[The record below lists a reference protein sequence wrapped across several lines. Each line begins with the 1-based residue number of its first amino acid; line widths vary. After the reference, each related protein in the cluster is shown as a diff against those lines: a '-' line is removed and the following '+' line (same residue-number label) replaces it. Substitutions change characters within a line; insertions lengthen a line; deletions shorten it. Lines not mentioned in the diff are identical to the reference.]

1 MSFKWFITSSIVA
14 YQRRNRLGR
23 IGFWITW
30 LGIFGIVQRLLVQ
43 GSNDPY
49 GGIPSV
55 VFIAGVSLTIFG
67 WILSIFVTKRR
78 L

>member
-1 MSFKWFITSSIVA
+1 MPIKWLISSSIVA

-23 IGFWITW
+23 IGFWVTW
-30 LGIFGIVQRLLVQ
+30 FGILGIVQRLLVQ
-43 GSNDPY
+43 GSDDPF

-55 VFIAGVSLTIFG
+55 VFIAGASLTFLG
-67 WILSIFVTKRR
+67 WILSIFVPQRR